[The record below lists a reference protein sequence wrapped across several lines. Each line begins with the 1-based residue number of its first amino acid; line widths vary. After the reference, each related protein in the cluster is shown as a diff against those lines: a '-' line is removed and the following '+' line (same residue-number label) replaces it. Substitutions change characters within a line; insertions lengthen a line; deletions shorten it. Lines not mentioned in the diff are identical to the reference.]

1 MKASANNI
9 LKVRDF
15 FKQNP
20 DGIIRTGVWTD
31 PTWNKEQFYNW
42 FKRCLNNKIAGK
54 DMAYTERELN
64 RILDG
69 RTINEYYGKRI
80 RKLGRNILRDAK
92 MKKKYPH
99 IDNQAF
105 N

>member
-1 MKASANNI
+1 
-9 LKVRDF
+9 
-15 FKQNP
+15 
-20 DGIIRTGVWTD
+20 
-31 PTWNKEQFYNW
+31 
-42 FKRCLNNKIAGK
+42 
-54 DMAYTERELN
+54 MAYTERELN